1 MSTAK
6 PLPRKYL
13 SILLTTQ
20 EELQTLARRA
30 RAALDALE
38 GDKRCSLLTRM
49 VLRDVEAEAYR
60 LALDLAGLEVSGTCD
75 GCPSAPPATESQA
88 LLLVLANELERQAAA
103 ARAHVH
109 KRSEVG
115 LLPTNSVRPE
125 PSSDEK
131 HTPVN
136 SKPHSSLDRLRQK
149 GGDAPAV

>member
-1 MSTAK
+1 MAAAK

-38 GDKRCSLLTRM
+38 GDQRCSLLTRM
-49 VLRDVEAEAYR
+49 VLRDVETEAYR
-60 LALDLAGLEVSGTCD
+60 LALELAGLEVSGTCD

-88 LLLVLANELERQAAA
+88 LLLVLANELERQAAV

-109 KRSEVG
+109 KHRQVG
-115 LLPTNSVRPE
+115 IFPTDGVKPE
-125 PSSDEK
+125 PSPDPK
-131 HTPVN
+131 HLEPN
-136 SKPHSSLDRLRQK
+136 SSSNSLRQK
-149 GGDAPAV
+149 GGETPATR